1 MDIVGNSD
9 EDLLSKGKI
18 KVLFNQILKVGAKG
32 SQEKEGRP
40 FPPMV
45 GDGRSIDLYSLFLV
59 VWKKGGYDSVSKSC
73 AWSSVADE
81 LCFESSCGAPIKLVY
96 AKYLSF
102 MDRWMEAHGLDF
114 KNCLEALVHGNMHK
128 KNGMHASCE
137 LDCNGKELRTP
148 SKQSAYASPK
158 LDCNGPK
165 HEAPSKQRG
174 ENLNI
179 SVIYVDSEDEKVD
192 GNICSPTWKREPLIL
207 LLKWLKGVAKYP
219 GDPKIG
225 LDESGKGNPIVEK
238 YRAQCILARKA
249 FLLKREEYSGSGD
262 SFAQGMTCGFKGIP
276 FNNKAL
282 SDFLGNPVQL
292 GGQTQV
298 FDHESHA
305 SWFFFGRADTLENRC
320 LKQNLCGTI
329 CLQFNIVTLLSELS
343 SEPKNW
349 SFDMENGITIGRY
362 PNLVLHDTNLRSH
375 ILSFGQNLPGVSCS
389 VSLVATYILKV
400 LVFLGFGCANGA
412 EPIMNLGPARC
423 GLNFGLS

>member
-18 KVLFNQILKVGAKG
+18 KVLFNQILKAGAKG

-207 LLKWLKGVAKYP
+207 MLKWLKGVAKYP

-282 SDFLGNPVQL
+282 SDFLV
-292 GGQTQV
+292 
-298 FDHESHA
+298 
-305 SWFFFGRADTLENRC
+305 
-320 LKQNLCGTI
+320 
-329 CLQFNIVTLLSELS
+329 LSELS

-349 SFDMENGITIGRY
+349 SFDVENGITIGRY